1 MVAEGQSRFQS
12 IVRICPT
19 LPESH
24 IHAPPSPV
32 CRFVM
37 QQEELVQ
44 LREDNERLRHQ
55 LSVSGEFLNLNRQL
69 NN

>member
-1 MVAEGQSRFQS
+1 MPPLPLPALAPHSR
-12 IVRICPT
+12 
-19 LPESH
+19 
-24 IHAPPSPV
+24 PPPPV

>member
-1 MVAEGQSRFQS
+1 
-12 IVRICPT
+12 
-19 LPESH
+19 
-24 IHAPPSPV
+24 
-32 CRFVM
+32 M